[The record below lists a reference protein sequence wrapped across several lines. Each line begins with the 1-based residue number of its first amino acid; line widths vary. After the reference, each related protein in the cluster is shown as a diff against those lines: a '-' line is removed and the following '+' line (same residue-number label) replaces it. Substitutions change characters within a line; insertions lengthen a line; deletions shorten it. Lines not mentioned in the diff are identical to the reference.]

1 MGKQIIMLGGNEIKN
16 VNFTAIK
23 IWFFK
28 KDVNIEN
35 ILISTKICSGEKI
48 HKYFIGY
55 MDDDYKIYGD
65 DTNFFDWRS

>member
-1 MGKQIIMLGGNEIKN
+1 MGKEIIMLGDNEIEN

-48 HKYFIGY
+48 HKYFIG
-55 MDDDYKIYGD
+55 
-65 DTNFFDWRS
+65 WWL